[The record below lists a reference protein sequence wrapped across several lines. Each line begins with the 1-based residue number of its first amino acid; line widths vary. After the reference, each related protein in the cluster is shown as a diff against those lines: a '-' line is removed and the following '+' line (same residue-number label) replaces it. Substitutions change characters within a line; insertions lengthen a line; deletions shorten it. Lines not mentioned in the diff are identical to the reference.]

1 MNLVGIADEASRAF
15 KSSRQQRL
23 YQRDFI
29 AWRADVLGYRSYEYM
44 DEICNTALFGKIN
57 RTAIKSSNG
66 TSKSHE
72 TSNMIAWA
80 ASVFEP
86 GETVS
91 IVSAPSL
98 AQVERVIFRYLKA
111 AKSRA
116 MERGFELPGW
126 LNESLAWKY
135 QGPEGNIDLAFGRK
149 PASGQEVST
158 FQGIRSQFGR
168 TNVFFDE
175 AGGMAKGMW
184 TAAEAVLTGQDARLI
199 AIGNPDDVG
208 TEWHRIFK
216 EKKYQ
221 DDFNLFSISSLQ
233 LPTFTGEVVYPDDPD
248 MQDRMLKSLTQ
259 VSWVEHKKRIWG
271 ENDARYLSKVL
282 GEFPKDGG
290 NGFFPQ
296 SAIDKSYDL
305 EIPDDAAVR
314 PVLGVDIAR
323 WGLDESV
330 IADNRGG
337 RVRVADTWAKCDLVD
352 SARRIHAY
360 AQRVAAVEVRIDSA
374 GVGGGVYDML
384 DRLDE
389 FANKGYLLIGWDN
402 GTSSPDASQWA
413 NKRAYSHDSLR
424 TQMVEGTI
432 DLDYDDEQLRE
443 ELQIITFKF
452 NQRGAIQITPK
463 DDMKTEIG
471 GSPDRLDAVIMSAAD
486 MSPWTGNAL
495 NAYKA
500 GDKVVAAAEEFFPDL
515 LWYEGRPGSPM

>member
-15 KSSRQQRL
+15 KSARQQRL
-23 YQRDFI
+23 YQTDFI
-29 AWRADVLGYRSYEYM
+29 AWRADVLGYRSYKYM

-57 RTAIKSSNG
+57 RTAVKSSNG

-111 AKSRA
+111 AKARA

-126 LNESLAWKY
+126 LNESLAWKF

-233 LPTFTGEVVYPDDPD
+233 LPTFTGEVVYPDDPE

-389 FANKGYLLIGWDN
+389 FANKGYLLVGWDN

-515 LWYEGRPGSPM
+515 MWYEGKPGGPM